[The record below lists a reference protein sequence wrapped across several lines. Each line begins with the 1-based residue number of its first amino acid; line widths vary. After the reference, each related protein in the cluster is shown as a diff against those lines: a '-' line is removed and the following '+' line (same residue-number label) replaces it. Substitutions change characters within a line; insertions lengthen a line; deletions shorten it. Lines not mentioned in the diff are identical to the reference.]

1 MSEQLPVLTVLE
13 AIQAL
18 EVGKTV
24 DFREL
29 HRVIDEQLTAAKDG
43 RRRALW
49 LRLATAAR
57 HLEAGRVLV
66 GKGLVVRA
74 LVQATSRPLG
84 DESNDE
90 NGDAA

>member
-1 MSEQLPVLTVLE
+1 MTELPVLTVLE
-13 AIQAL
+13 AVQACEL
-18 EVGKTV
+18 GERV

-29 HRVIDEQLTAAKDG
+29 HRVIDEQLAAVKDG

-49 LRLATAAR
+49 MRLATAAR

-66 GKGLVVRA
+66 AKGLVVRA
-74 LVQATSRPLG
+74 LAQATSRPL
-84 DESNDE
+84 DDE